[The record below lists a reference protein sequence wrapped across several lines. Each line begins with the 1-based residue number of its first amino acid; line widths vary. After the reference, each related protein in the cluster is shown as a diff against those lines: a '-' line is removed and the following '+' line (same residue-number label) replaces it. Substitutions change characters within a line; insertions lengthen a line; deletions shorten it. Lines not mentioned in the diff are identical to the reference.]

1 MTLEV
6 PQNQISEEL
15 VQGQSKPQ
23 EILYEAI
30 VNNLTRSESASRLV
44 SCGVPQ
50 GLVLNPS
57 HLKKKKKKHSSGKIG
72 KLTRCLHLTD
82 VLLEVVSL
90 LDDLIDHVVHG
101 QPSLHVPAETQQV
114 KLI

>member
-44 SCGVPQ
+44 SCGVSQ

-57 HLKKKKKKHSSGKIG
+57 HLKKKKKTQ
-72 KLTRCLHLTD
+72 LRQNWQTY
-82 VLLEVVSL
+82 
-90 LDDLIDHVVHG
+90 
-101 QPSLHVPAETQQV
+101 QMPAPH
-114 KLI
+114 